1 MKLHI
6 RMLIILAGE
15 IAALSVDA
23 IAIRFD
29 TYSGFS
35 RDDFDELKAIMA
47 DRHPQIRLRMT

>member
-6 RMLIILAGE
+6 RMLIILADD

-23 IAIRFD
+23 IAIRLD

-35 RDDFDELKAIMA
+35 RNDFDDLNSIMA
-47 DRHPQIRLRMT
+47 DRHPKITIRMA